1 MKSEKVT
8 AKETKAAKETRP
20 VKDTKPAIK
29 QEPAKA
35 AAQREPAKAAAQKEP
50 AKTAAQKATAKKAPA
65 KKQEIKETVYLQF
78 LGKELNKEDIIKKV
92 KENWTKVLKNKVGDI
107 KSITLYLKPEENA
120 AYFVI
125 NGEITGSVD
134 L

>member
-8 AKETKAAKETRP
+8 AKETKTAKETRP
-20 VKDTKPAIK
+20 VKETKPAIK

-35 AAQREPAKAAAQKEP
+35 AAQKEPAKA
-50 AKTAAQKATAKKAPA
+50 AAQKATAKKAPA

>member
-8 AKETKAAKETRP
+8 AKETKTAKETRP
-20 VKDTKPAIK
+20 VKETKPAIK
-29 QEPAKA
+29 Q
-35 AAQREPAKAAAQKEP
+35 EPAKAAAQKEP
-50 AKTAAQKATAKKAPA
+50 AKTAAQKAPAKKAPA

>member
-8 AKETKAAKETRP
+8 AKETKTAKETRP
-20 VKDTKPAIK
+20 VKETKPAIK
-29 QEPAKA
+29 Q
-35 AAQREPAKAAAQKEP
+35 EPAKAAAQKEP

>member
-35 AAQREPAKAAAQKEP
+35 AAQREPAKAAAQKAP
-50 AKTAAQKATAKKAPA
+50 AKKAPA

>member
-8 AKETKAAKETRP
+8 AKETKTAKETRP

-35 AAQREPAKAAAQKEP
+35 AAQREPAKAAAQKAP
-50 AKTAAQKATAKKAPA
+50 AKKAPA

>member
-8 AKETKAAKETRP
+8 AKETKTAKETRP

-35 AAQREPAKAAAQKEP
+35 AAQKEPAKAAAQKAP
-50 AKTAAQKATAKKAPA
+50 AKKAPA